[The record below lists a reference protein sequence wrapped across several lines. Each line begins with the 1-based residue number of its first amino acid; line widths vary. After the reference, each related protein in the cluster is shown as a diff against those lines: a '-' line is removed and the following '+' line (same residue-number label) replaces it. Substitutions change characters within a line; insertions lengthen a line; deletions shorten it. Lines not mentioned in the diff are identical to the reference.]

1 MEQSWGSV
9 EEVLKDFALM
19 LMNTGFGKH
28 SNFNSID
35 CFRVNVLKFN
45 QICFLG

>member
-9 EEVLKDFALM
+9 EELLKDLALV

-28 SNFNSID
+28 SNFNFINH
-35 CFRVNVLKFN
+35 FYAKVL
-45 QICFLG
+45 